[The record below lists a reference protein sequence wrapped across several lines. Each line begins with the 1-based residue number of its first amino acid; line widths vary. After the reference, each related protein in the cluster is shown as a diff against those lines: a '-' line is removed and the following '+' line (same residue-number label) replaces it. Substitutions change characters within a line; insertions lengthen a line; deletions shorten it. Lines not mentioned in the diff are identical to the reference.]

1 MKTRPVGAELFH
13 ADRHDE
19 AIVAVCNFADAPK
32 NALKAQKCS
41 LIPPPP
47 SLKCAIQLRKSAIC
61 MLTFSSVQF
70 CR

>member
-41 LIPPPP
+41 LIPPP
-47 SLKCAIQLRKSAIC
+47 LAEVCHTVTQVRDMYAYVFIGTIL
-61 MLTFSSVQF
+61 
-70 CR
+70 